1 MKNIIE
7 NVFKEHMILDFW
19 KKLKGHGYSDI
30 DRAEQKTENIFEKYS
45 PTRTS
50 EVILK
55 GNNVKEDIKKCH
67 EKFCEEYFIFLGDAS
82 DIIQKRNNVIYNTL
96 KKLERLGLE
105 KSQNYRDLKEEREKN
120 EKILRNNTHYDLR
133 IRFKKTIENYSS
145 DFYYLSFNDFSKL
158 IETYNYSYPIV
169 FRNFTGEVD
178 EKTIELLELIYNIG
192 SNLVRDEDY
201 YYSCNYNSSVALY
214 CLMKTRRENYSNTE
228 SLPIYTGESR
238 TVVEVP
244 NIHSSTE
251 MRDIKLDPPPVVVIN
266 QTRRGSDD
274 IGNLI
279 EHINNTIP
287 VFNKSVDYL
296 KDKLKDDWAVRTVRV
311 VDSHRPLIV
320 KKEGLPSILFHIW
333 TEGVLVYGF
342 I

>member
-1 MKNIIE
+1 
-7 NVFKEHMILDFW
+7 MISDFW
-19 KKLKGHGYSDI
+19 KKLKGHGYSDTE
-30 DRAEQKTENIFEKYS
+30 RAEQKTENIFEKYS

-50 EVILK
+50 KVILK

-82 DIIQKRNNVIYNTL
+82 DIIRKRNDVIYNTL
-96 KKLERLGLE
+96 SKLEKLGLE
-105 KSQNYRDLKEEREKN
+105 KSQNYRDLKKEREEN
-120 EKILRNNTHYDLR
+120 EKTLRNNTYYDLR
-133 IRFKKTIENYSS
+133 LKFKKTIESYSS
-145 DFYYLSFNDFSKL
+145 NFHYLSFNDFSKL

-192 SNLVRDEDY
+192 SNLIRDEDY
-201 YYSCNYNSSVALY
+201 YYSYNNSTVY
-214 CLMKTRRENYSNTE
+214 GLMKTRKVNYNNTE
-228 SLPIYTGESR
+228 SLPIYAGESE
-238 TVVEVP
+238 TIVEVP
-244 NIHSSTE
+244 NIYSSTE
-251 MRDIKLDPPPVVVIN
+251 MKDVKLDPPPVVVVVD
-266 QTRRGSDD
+266 RMRKGSE

-287 VFNKSVDYL
+287 IFNKSVDYL
-296 KDKLKDDWAVRTVRV
+296 KNKLKDGWVVRKINV
-311 VDSHRPLIV
+311 VDSHRPLVI